1 MLTINP
7 NVVPKNQQQYKS
19 KITFKGQID
28 RQITPKVQPKISQT
42 SKKALNILKNII
54 KVPLLI
60 AGGLIVTLILIY
72 KLLKETDKEN
82 KRIKEN
88 KMAQQTQDV
97 QKPNFP
103 EFDGR
108 VLENQVRINGSGYPL
123 IAKDAEFANKE
134 NFTFPEN
141 STITFEDGTEENLED
156 FIDKNGFKLKP
167 FGTYEY
173 FTKDENGNV
182 FRKLSKDGKYNYF
195 NLDRNQN
202 DTYYAVSDDNNLYS
216 IDLSKLPVGQEF
228 YFCNRPY
235 TIQTLIPKGAI
246 IKYDNETIKPE
257 DSCDYKKL
265 ICFNNRKPYLWSF
278 SSVVFNEKAIDNNS
292 QEKWN
297 IIKEKLKKEE
307 QKLVDEF
314 KEKMKN
320 DRKSRNMVI
329 GSSFFQYEMCGPL
342 TREEPTEEER
352 YFYKKAYDYYTEKYP
367 EYKNCKFEFE
377 RRNQVY
383 ELVIKNGEETLNTIH
398 GTTKRVEGPILS
410 NSRELVNLGEFK
422 MKYPAI

>member
-1 MLTINP
+1 MLLISP
-7 NVVPKNQQQYKS
+7 NIHPKNQQQYKS
-19 KITFKGQID
+19 KISFRGQFE
-28 RQITPKVQPKISQT
+28 RQITPKIQPKISQT
-42 SKKALNILKNII
+42 SKKTLNILKNII

-60 AGGLIVTLILIY
+60 VGGLIMVPIFIY
-72 KLLKETDKEN
+72 KLLRETDKEE

-88 KMAQQTQDV
+88 RMAQQTQDV

-108 VLENQVRINGSGYPL
+108 VLESQVKINESGYPL

-141 STITFEDGTEENLED
+141 STIIFEDGTEENLED
-156 FIDKNGFKLKP
+156 FMNKNGFKLKP
-167 FGTYEY
+167 LGTYEY
-173 FTKDENGNV
+173 FTKDENGNI
-182 FRKLSKDGKYNYF
+182 FRKLSKEGKYNYF
-195 NLDRNQN
+195 NLDREQN

-228 YFCNRPY
+228 YFCSRPY
-235 TIQTLIPKGAI
+235 TIETLIPKEAI
-246 IKYDNETIKPE
+246 IKFGDETIKPV

-278 SSVVFNEKAIDNNS
+278 SSVCFDEKAIDNNS

-297 IIKEKLKKEE
+297 TIKEKLKKEE
-307 QKLVDEF
+307 QKLINKF
-314 KEKMKN
+314 KEDIMHDHKQ
-320 DRKSRNMVI
+320 RNMVV
-329 GSSFFQYEMCGPL
+329 GSSFFQYEMSSPF
-342 TREEPTEEER
+342 TPEEPTEEEI

-367 EYKNCKFEFE
+367 EYKNCKFEFG
-377 RRNQVY
+377 RMNQVY
-383 ELVIKNGEETLNTIH
+383 ELVIKNGEETLNKIY
-398 GTTKRVEGPILS
+398 GSIKRVDGPILG

-422 MKYPAI
+422 MKYPVI